1 MLRVT
6 HFELPADD
14 PDGLVKF
21 YENVFGWTIR
31 KWDGPMD
38 YWLVMT
44 GPEDTPGI
52 DGGIARRGKGES
64 GAINSID
71 VPDVDKFIAKI
82 EGAGGTVIVP
92 KRAIPGVGYLAYC
105 KDTEGNTFCIMH
117 EDTSVTG

>member
-1 MLRVT
+1 MLRVS

-14 PDGLVKF
+14 PEKLVKF
-21 YENVFGWTIR
+21 YENVFGWTVR
-31 KWDGPMD
+31 KWDGPLD

-44 GPEDTPGI
+44 GPEDQEGI
-52 DGGIARRGKGES
+52 DGGIARRGKGEA
-64 GAINSID
+64 GVINSID

-105 KDTEGNTFCIMH
+105 KDTEGNTFCIMQ
-117 EDTSVTG
+117 EDTSVK

>member
-1 MLRVT
+1 MLRVS

-14 PDGLVKF
+14 PEKLVKF
-21 YENVFGWTIR
+21 YENVFGWTVR
-31 KWDGPMD
+31 KWDGPVD

-44 GPEDTPGI
+44 GPEDQEGI
-52 DGGIARRGKGES
+52 DGGIARRGKGEA
-64 GAINSID
+64 GVINSID

-105 KDTEGNTFCIMH
+105 KDTEGNTFCIMQ
-117 EDTSVTG
+117 EDTSVK

>member
-14 PDGLVKF
+14 PEKLVGF
-21 YENVFGWTIR
+21 YKKVFGWTIR

-44 GPEDTPGI
+44 GPEDQPGI

-64 GAINSID
+64 GTINSID
-71 VPDVDKFIAKI
+71 VPSVDEFVAKI
-82 EGAGGTVIVP
+82 ESGGGKILVP
-92 KRAIPGVGYLAYC
+92 KMAVPGVGWLAYC
-105 KDTEGNTFCIMH
+105 KDPEGNTFGIME
-117 EDTSVTG
+117 EDTSVK

>member
-1 MLRVT
+1 MLRVS

-14 PDGLVKF
+14 PEKLVKF
-21 YENVFGWTIR
+21 YENVFGWTVR
-31 KWDGPMD
+31 KWDGPVD

-44 GPEDTPGI
+44 GPEDQEGI
-52 DGGIARRGKGES
+52 DGGIARRGRGEA
-64 GAINSID
+64 GVINSID

-92 KRAIPGVGYLAYC
+92 KRAIPGVGWLAYC
-105 KDTEGNTFCIMH
+105 KDTEGNTFCIMQ

>member
-1 MLRVT
+1 MLRVS

-14 PDGLVKF
+14 PEKLVKF
-21 YENVFGWTIR
+21 YENVFGWTVR
-31 KWDGPMD
+31 KWDGPVD

-44 GPEDTPGI
+44 GPEDQEGI
-52 DGGIARRGKGES
+52 DGGIARRGKGEA
-64 GAINSID
+64 GVINSID